1 MPLRCSAAFKDW
13 NSFCC
18 WRTQMQTTTL
28 IIYVNKS
35 TPLEMESSGAHAFRW
50 FFPPPLLLKFN
61 QTGCFQSIHSWAE
74 HKATQSL
81 TFIPAGR
88 SDSSGLTLAFIPRP
102 WEENET
108 SLSHCKKMWRTP
120 NNKKKK
126 AKGIIS
132 PAEQQHPGAP
142 ASFSV
147 VQPINKQN
155 PAVLFIED
163 WCICIYTQTVEM
175 WKLEFSHGTFIRHV
189 FLAQMSLYLCR
200 LC

>member
-1 MPLRCSAAFKDW
+1 
-13 NSFCC
+13 
-18 WRTQMQTTTL
+18 MQTTTL

-35 TPLEMESSGAHAFRW
+35 TLLEMESSGVHAFCW
-50 FFPPPLLLKFN
+50 LFPPPLLLKFY
-61 QTGCFQSIHSWAE
+61 QTGCFQSILSWAE
-74 HKATQSL
+74 HKAKRSL

-88 SDSSGLTLAFIPRP
+88 SDSSGPTLAFIPWP

-108 SLSHCKKMWRTP
+108 SLSHCKKCGELQIT
-120 NNKKKK
+120 KK

-155 PAVLFIED
+155 TTVLFLED
-163 WCICIYTQTVEM
+163 
-175 WKLEFSHGTFIRHV
+175 
-189 FLAQMSLYLCR
+189 
-200 LC
+200 